1 MNLPIRALLKSTL
14 ISSEQISTDCNI
26 RYDDV
31 TKLTAETLSFN
42 DVSNIIP
49 KKLYNYYKLHKK
61 TLLPMHTYL
70 LIQQKF
76 DVYNRD
82 ADVIFLDFFET
93 TELAANTVGRE
104 QFKSLIGKNLD
115 EQKTPFFLLENSD
128 TYFVYHIEE
137 FEDLINDLSIIK
149 PTGSF

>member
-82 ADVIFLDFFET
+82 AAVIFLDFFET
-93 TELAANTVGRE
+93 TELAGNTAGRE
-104 QFKSLIGKNLD
+104 QCKSLIGKNLD
-115 EQKTPFFLLENSD
+115 EKKTRFSLIENRYT
-128 TYFVYHIEE
+128 TYVYPIEA
-137 FEDLINDLSIIK
+137 
-149 PTGSF
+149 

>member
-1 MNLPIRALLKSTL
+1 
-14 ISSEQISTDCNI
+14 SSKLDLSS
-26 RYDDV
+26 DV
-31 TKLTAETLSFN
+31 CSSDL
-42 DVSNIIP
+42 
-49 KKLYNYYKLHKK
+49 KK

-76 DVYNRD
+76 DVHNRD

-104 QFKSLIGKNLD
+104 QFKSLIGKSLD

>member
-1 MNLPIRALLKSTL
+1 KS
-14 ISSEQISTDCNI
+14 
-26 RYDDV
+26 
-31 TKLTAETLSFN
+31 TAETLTFN
-42 DVSNIIP
+42 NISNNIP
-49 KKLYNYYKLHKK
+49 KKIYNNNKLHKK

-82 ADVIFLDFFET
+82 SDVIFLDFFET

-128 TYFVYHIEE
+128 TYFV
-137 FEDLINDLSIIK
+137 
-149 PTGSF
+149 